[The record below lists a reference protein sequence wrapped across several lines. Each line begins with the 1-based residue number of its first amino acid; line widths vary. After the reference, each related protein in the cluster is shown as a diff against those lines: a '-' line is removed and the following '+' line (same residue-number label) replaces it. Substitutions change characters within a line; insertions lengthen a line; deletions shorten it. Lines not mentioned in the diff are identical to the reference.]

1 MKEVLDQESKL
12 VRQSTTETTTVEGNN
27 TPTTAPKPPTASQN
41 TEDIKLLAPPG
52 LSTEK
57 KRKDILNSQG
67 QLTKELKDDAD
78 SSTDLICLDSIE
90 RLNREVLR
98 FKNVLDNMWLKN
110 TDFVYTKEN
119 FKRKE
124 S

>member
-1 MKEVLDQESKL
+1 MKEVLDQGLKS
-12 VRQSTTETTTVEGNN
+12 VRQSTTETTALEDN
-27 TPTTAPKPPTASQN
+27 TTATAPKPTDSQN

-57 KRKDILNSQG
+57 KGKGILNSQG
-67 QLTKELKDDAD
+67 QLAKELEDGTD
-78 SSTDLICLDSIE
+78 SSTDLICLHSIE
-90 RLNREVLR
+90 RTDREILR
-98 FKNVLDNMWLKN
+98 FKNALDNVWLKN

-119 FKRKE
+119 

>member
-1 MKEVLDQESKL
+1 MKEVLDQELKS
-12 VRQSTTETTTVEGNN
+12 VRQSTTETTTLEGN
-27 TPTTAPKPPTASQN
+27 TPATAPKPTASQN
-41 TEDIKLLAPPG
+41 TENIKLLAPPG

-57 KRKDILNSQG
+57 KGKDILNSQG
-67 QLTKELKDDAD
+67 QLAKELEDDTD

-119 FKRKE
+119 F
-124 S
+124 

>member
-1 MKEVLDQESKL
+1 MKEVLDQELKS
-12 VRQSTTETTTVEGNN
+12 VRQSTTETTTLEGNI
-27 TPTTAPKPPTASQN
+27 PATAPKPTASQN
-41 TEDIKLLAPPG
+41 TEDIKLLAPPPG

-57 KRKDILNSQG
+57 KGKDILNSQG
-67 QLTKELKDDAD
+67 QLAKELEDDTD

-98 FKNVLDNMWLKN
+98 FKNALDNMWLKN

-119 FKRKE
+119 F
-124 S
+124 